1 MSPNTV
7 PNVLQAFGP
16 SLLFG
21 SSWVS
26 FPLLFLVS
34 LFLSAP
40 LEPVSHPL
48 ISSPPVGEGMGGHFP
63 QWLLQLLLRCR
74 PLRAHMQLWDQTKD
88 REDLFF
94 FNLSGFSECS
104 WVRWFFSSEAYYLA
118 KFGWRVFT
126 GKQHIPDSQA
136 KILPH
141 FKFFFQSLGAW
152 RKGHQISRNTG
163 GKISAYFL
171 PAKWSATT

>member
-1 MSPNTV
+1 MCSRPL
-7 PNVLQAFGP
+7 VLRCSLAPPGSHSLSFFLCP
-16 SLLFG
+16 CFSLLPWNQ
-21 SSWVS
+21 SHTLPSPVHQ
-26 FPLLFLVS
+26 LVR
-34 LFLSAP
+34 
-40 LEPVSHPL
+40 
-48 ISSPPVGEGMGGHFP
+48 GWGGHFP
-63 QWLLQLLLRCR
+63 QWLQLLLRCR